1 MIRTFKEVP
10 CKACNGTGRIK
21 QENDLFSSYSGVDA
35 GKLAQEICLG
45 CNGMGIQSL
54 LVGELETSKEG
65 DKEILK

>member
-35 GKLAQEICLG
+35 GKLFQEICLG

-54 LVGELETSKEG
+54 LVGELETREEG
-65 DKEILK
+65 N